1 MRRLALVALA
11 LLVAPGLAR
20 AETDSD
26 TLAQFGLIGSWAL
39 DCHAPASLANPFETL
54 VPSKTGEAARRLSTG
69 NPALDRVEPIHDV
82 ILITADRL
90 RLSYPQNSI
99 TVTVVFLKENGRIRV
114 LESTTSNG
122 LTVVS
127 GGIVQRNGQQTAWL
141 EKCPG

>member
-1 MRRLALVALA
+1 MGCNKQQKQTKA
-11 LLVAPGLAR
+11 AR

-69 NPALDRVEPIHDV
+69 NPALDRIEPIHDV

>member
-1 MRRLALVALA
+1 MRRLALIALA
-11 LLVAPGLAR
+11 MMAVPGLAL
-20 AETDSD
+20 ADTDSD
-26 TLAQFGLIGSWAL
+26 VLAKFGLVGSWAL
-39 DCHAPASLANPFETL
+39 DCRAPPSLANPIETL
-54 VPSKTGEAARRLSTG
+54 VPSKTGEPTRHLSTG

-114 LESTTSNG
+114 LESTTSDG

-141 EKCPG
+141 EKCPD

>member
-69 NPALDRVEPIHDV
+69 NPALDRIEPIHDV

>member
-1 MRRLALVALA
+1 VRRLALVALA

-69 NPALDRVEPIHDV
+69 NPALDRIEPIHDV

>member
-1 MRRLALVALA
+1 MKWLA
-11 LLVAPGLAR
+11 LLTLAILAAPGPAR
-20 AETDSD
+20 AGTDSD
-26 TLAQFGLIGSWAL
+26 VLAQFGLIGSWAL

-54 VPSKTGEAARRLSTG
+54 VPSKTGEPTRRLSTG

-99 TVTVVFLKENGRIRV
+99 TVTVVFIKENGRIRV